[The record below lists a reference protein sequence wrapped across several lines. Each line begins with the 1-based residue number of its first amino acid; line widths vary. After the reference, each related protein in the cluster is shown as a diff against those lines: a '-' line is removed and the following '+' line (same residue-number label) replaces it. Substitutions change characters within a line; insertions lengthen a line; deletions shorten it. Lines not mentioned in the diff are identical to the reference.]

1 MKKKSLNTIYSL
13 PVLLFI
19 IVTSV
24 LFFSFKTNETIFYNS
39 NPEYKV
45 IGCDTTIIYF
55 KQQVLPILQT
65 KCIMCHNPEKNSHG
79 VLLNNYENILATIET
94 DDDDDDEQKNELAK
108 VILRNKMPPYPHEKL
123 SSNQKNILLKWV
135 NQGMQ
140 NNSCEETLIA
150 TSNLTFENSLKLVI
164 ENHCI
169 GCHSGKSPAN
179 GYDFSNKNT
188 VLEVVKNGKLLKA
201 INHEAGVTPMPF
213 MSDKI
218 SENEINAVR
227 TWIENGMN

>member
-94 DDDDDDEQKNELAK
+94 EDNDDE
-108 VILRNKMPPYPHEKL
+108 
-123 SSNQKNILLKWV
+123 QKNILLKWV

-140 NNSCEETLIA
+140 NNSCEETLNA

-218 SENEINAVR
+218 SENEIKAVR
-227 TWIENGMN
+227 RWIENGMN